1 MIEGGEVLGEAMQWQ
16 VIDAGS
22 RAACRSTS
30 PYWRHAR
37 AVVPAKGAR
46 VRSARSMAKLL
57 IVSLRVQPVM
67 TDDRKNSIRS
77 RATVIAQAVNDDRW
91 SADGPIPLGYAVRG
105 GGPGRVLEQQPSKP
119 RRELLQRNGLT
130 RRPAP
135 GAERR
140 TDIW

>member
-30 PYWRHAR
+30 PYWRYAR

-46 VRSARSMAKLL
+46 VRRARSMAKLL
-57 IVSLRVQPVM
+57 IVSLSVQPVM
-67 TDDRKNSIRS
+67 NDDRKNSIRS

-91 SADGPIPLGYAVRG
+91 SADGPIPLGYAARG
-105 GGPGRVLEQQPSKP
+105 GRP
-119 RRELLQRNGLT
+119 RQGS
-130 RRPAP
+130 
-135 GAERR
+135 R
-140 TDIW
+140 TTAVET